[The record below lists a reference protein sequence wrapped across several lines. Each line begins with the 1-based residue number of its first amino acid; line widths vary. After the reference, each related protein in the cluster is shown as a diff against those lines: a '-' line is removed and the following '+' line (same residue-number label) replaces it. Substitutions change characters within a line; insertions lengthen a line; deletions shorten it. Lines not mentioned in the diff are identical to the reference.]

1 MGSPSSEVP
10 STSLVYIPI
19 NAVKIEAAFCPQP
32 KANMR
37 LFNRQTGEVLPVRCE
52 KWSCEYCGR
61 IHAFKW
67 CKRIEFAEP
76 KRFLTLTQAGGDL
89 TEAYYH
95 LTRFCRIIRREDYH
109 LQYFAVPEL
118 SEQNKLLHFHMLT
131 HGRDWET
138 KKESGFIP
146 QPFISEAAKRAGMG
160 KITDIRYIRGIKRL
174 DLYAMKNVFGYA
186 TKKLTGGDLWKD
198 NPRKRRVRYSKE
210 FFPMRVADIDEELKE
225 ALEGVGW
232 WQFQIKV
239 GDNWISPRVK
249 GDLLIAKAH
258 ASAPREYPNIFAH
271 DEDRQPQTYEEQVE
285 KVLSDFARRSHFDD
299 GSDDSFL

>member
-19 NAVKIEAAFCPQP
+19 NSAKSEGAFCPTP
-32 KANMR
+32 KEDMR
-37 LFNRQTGEVLPVRCE
+37 LFNRQTGEILPVRCE

-76 KRFLTLTQAGGDL
+76 KRFLTLTKVGDTL
-89 TEAYYH
+89 TAACDN
-95 LTRFCRIIRREDYH
+95 LADFARTLRREGYPF
-109 LQYFAVPEL
+109 QYLAVPEL
-118 SEQNKLLHFHMLT
+118 SEQNKLLHFHVLT
-131 HGRDWET
+131 HGRDWGS
-138 KKESGFIP
+138 KKERGYIP
-146 QPFISEAAKRAGMG
+146 QAFISEAAKRAGMG
-160 KITDIRYIRGIKRL
+160 QVTDIRWIRNVKRV

-186 TKKLTGGDLWKD
+186 TKQLTGGDLWKN
-198 NPRKRRVRYSKE
+198 NPRRRRVRYSKE
-210 FFPMRVADIDEELKE
+210 FFPMKVADIDEELKE

-258 ASAPREYPNIFAH
+258 ASAPREYQNIFAR
-271 DEDRQPQTYEEQVE
+271 DETQQPQTYEEQVE
-285 KVLSDFARRSHFDD
+285 KVLSAFARRSHFAD